1 MVATCDDG
9 ADVWYA
15 EDSFSDV
22 PAGSVELDFKV
33 EIGIEAVAIERRAR
47 TRSSGY
53 VEPTKIRNLTRKK
66 E

>member
-1 MVATCDDG
+1 M
-9 ADVWYA
+9 
-15 EDSFSDV
+15 